1 MNCDDDGVPVWE
13 EVANYEDDDD
23 DEVMMMSKW
32 EKCQIVVMMRM
43 MMMLD
48 CVREDFV
55 ILFHPG
61 R

>member
-1 MNCDDDGVPVWE
+1 MMKVINQMSELEKRQMNCDDDGVPVWE

-43 MMMLD
+43 MMM
-48 CVREDFV
+48 
-55 ILFHPG
+55 
-61 R
+61 